1 MLYSSYINTML
12 NLPKEII
19 SAYDV
24 ILIQKQVPIQQRG
37 AYKKWLR
44 FYLDFCNKYNFNT
57 RKSVSLSAFID
68 KLQSK
73 GQGEDLCDQ
82 AKQAV
87 IIYAA
92 LSSEKHVNNQLLTN
106 INRKHTKQIAAID
119 KKPISNNSAMSHQ
132 QQSAIQSV
140 PVIDSQQ
147 NIINESKT
155 NNYSSLKETGANWV
169 SVYDALEAEIK
180 IRHYSPKTLSSYRAW
195 LRKFQSFLKS
205 KDSRLIEQQDVKDF
219 LTDLAVDKKVA
230 ASTQNQAFN
239 ALLFLFRHVL
249 KQDFGE
255 IKDVP
260 RAKRKPYIPVV
271 LSRIEVD
278 KVFKQLKSPCNLP
291 AKLLYGCGLRISECL
306 NLRLQNFNLD
316 EGLLTIHDGKGK
328 KDRVVPLPQLIMPEI
343 QEQLSWVAELYD
355 QDLAT
360 EKYAGVFLPDRL
372 GDKYKNA
379 GKEFSWQWFF
389 PAKTLTFIAETK
401 EYKRYHMH
409 DTKLQKAIKSAVK
422 RAKLLKRAT
431 AHTFRHS
438 FASHLLQANYDIRTI
453 QVLMG
458 HSDVRTTM
466 IYVQTIPCLTLK
478 EAKSPLDF

>member
-1 MLYSSYINTML
+1 MLT
-12 NLPKEII
+12 LPKEII
-19 SAYDV
+19 SAYDDL
-24 ILIQKQVPIQQRG
+24 LIQKQVPIQQRG

-44 FYLDFCNKYNFNT
+44 FYLDFCDKYHFNT
-57 RKSVSLSAFID
+57 GKSVSLSAFVD
-68 KLQSK
+68 KLRSK
-73 GQGEDLCDQ
+73 GQGDDLCEQ
-82 AKQAV
+82 ARQAV
-87 IIYAA
+87 MVYAA
-92 LSSEKHVNNQLLTN
+92 LNS
-106 INRKHTKQIAAID
+106 RKHTNDQPIKNGGFTEETAVAD
-119 KKPISNNSAMSHQ
+119 SRLGRHKPVMDCQ
-132 QQSAIQSV
+132 QQNTFQSV
-140 PVIDSQQ
+140 QIIEDKQ
-147 NIINESKT
+147 NVINESKA
-155 NNYSSLKETGANWV
+155 NDYSSLKQTGASWTA
-169 SVYDALEAEIK
+169 VYDALEAEIK

-205 KDSRLIEQQDVKDF
+205 KDSRLLNQQDVKDF

-249 KQDFGE
+249 KQEFGE

-271 LSRIEVD
+271 LSRAEVN
-278 KVFKQLKSPCNLP
+278 KVFKQLKDPCSLP

-306 NLRLQNFNLD
+306 NLRLQDFNLD
-316 EGLLTIHDGKGK
+316 EGLLTIHNGKGK
-328 KDRVVPLPQLIMPEI
+328 KDRVVPLPQSIMSEI
-343 QEQLSWVAELYD
+343 EAQIVLVADLYD
-355 QDLAT
+355 QDLAN
-360 EKYAGVFLPDRL
+360 EKYAGVFLPDSL

-389 PAKTLTFIAETK
+389 PAKTLTFIADSK
-401 EYKRYHMH
+401 EYKRYHLH
-409 DTKLQKAIKSAVK
+409 DTQLQKAIKSAVK
-422 RAKLLKRAT
+422 RAKLLKRTT

-466 IYVQTIPCLTLK
+466 IYVQTIPSLTLK